1 MTATQ
6 DQSKTMEALLQTPI
20 AQAALAEAEAAGH
33 ARRRDALERLA
44 IAERERAQAVAAAG
58 KRLPELREAHREAR
72 RRLRQAAAALHEAE
86 CHVTDLECA
95 GDSRCAAV
103 RRELGELGDGAIEA
117 LRATL
122 AVEQRIAANVDSYRQ
137 TATPD
142 PRGGLGYAVARVDN
156 GGGGRLLQIAAAH
169 AELDAMSRDAALSPA
184 AITRR
189 CDELRAEL
197 EGGPL
202 ARPPASS
209 RTFPKNPGAKTDRAV
224 VAEAIRRVFR
234 R

>member
-1 MTATQ
+1 MTTTTVEPAALAAL
-6 DQSKTMEALLQTPI
+6 MESPI
-20 AQAALAEAEAAGH
+20 ARAALAEREAARH
-33 ARRRDALERLA
+33 AERRDALARLAEAERSRAAA
-44 IAERERAQAVAAAG
+44 IAEATLTIA
-58 KRLPELREAHREAR
+58 PLREAHRRAR
-72 RRLRQAAAALHEAE
+72 VQLHDAAQALRRAE

-95 GDSRCAAV
+95 GDSRCAAI

-122 AVEQRIAANVDSYRQ
+122 AVEQRIAANLDSYRQ